1 MKFKLI
7 TRAAILFSVLPS
19 SLSLA
24 ADGDRLF
31 TLKVL
36 PLLKVKCF
44 GCHGSDPE
52 DTRGDYNL
60 LTRDAMLKGGESEE
74 SSLVPVSRKRVRCTR
89 RFFGKT
95 AWRCRLRKTID

>member
-7 TRAAILFSVLPS
+7 TRSAIVFSLLPSVLC
-19 SLSLA
+19 LG

-74 SSLVPVSRKRVRCTR
+74 LALEV
-89 RFFGKT
+89 
-95 AWRCRLRKTID
+95 